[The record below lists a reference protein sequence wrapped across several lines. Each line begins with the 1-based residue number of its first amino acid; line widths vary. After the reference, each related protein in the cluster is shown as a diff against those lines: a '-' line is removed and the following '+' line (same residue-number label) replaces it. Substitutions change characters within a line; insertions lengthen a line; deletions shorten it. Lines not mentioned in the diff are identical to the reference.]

1 MKDAVPDS
9 FVRALTALPIG
20 TTMGRFGEQRY
31 AVSKTLH
38 AAGKS
43 VKLVAEE
50 TGGQDYI
57 SLNLYILAS
66 GSRLYPCEMSR
77 GKVIRFVEG
86 FEPDQSA
93 A

>member
-1 MKDAVPDS
+1 MNDAAPDS

-20 TTMGRFGEQRY
+20 TTMGCFDGRRY

-43 VKLVAEE
+43 VKLVPEE
-50 TGGQDYI
+50 TGGRDYI

-77 GKVIRFVEG
+77 SKVIRFVEG
-86 FEPDQSA
+86 FESDQSA